1 MIFFLILIKSIT
13 CKQRSPGRLEKILKA
28 LIISG
33 TNQYGPCCNRRHTT
47 KRMWLNLGD
56 YKFQC
61 VYIVIKKSKW

>member
-33 TNQYGPCCNRRHTT
+33 TNQYAVI
-47 KRMWLNLGD
+47 GD
-56 YKFQC
+56 IQPREC
-61 VYIVIKKSKW
+61 G